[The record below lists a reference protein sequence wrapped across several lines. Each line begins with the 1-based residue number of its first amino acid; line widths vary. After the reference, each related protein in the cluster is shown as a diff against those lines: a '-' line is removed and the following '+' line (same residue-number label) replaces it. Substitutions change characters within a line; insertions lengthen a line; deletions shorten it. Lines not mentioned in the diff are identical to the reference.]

1 MQINPGI
8 SDKTLAP
15 DDAKIMYKHTEKQLE
30 FEGFQL
36 PFSGQLSANNRWVRL
51 AQMIPWHKFEDEYC
65 ATLSKK
71 GQGPPAFS
79 VRMALAA
86 LIIKERLGLSDEEC
100 VEQIRENPYLQF
112 FCGLKEFSDKAAF
125 HPTMYVHFRKRFPV
139 DVLKR
144 VNEVII
150 EKAVKKS
157 GKDDDNKPSSGSGSQ
172 KKSSNRGKL
181 LMDATCAPADITF
194 PTDLKLLNA
203 AREKSE
209 KILDVLH
216 QSRGKGHKK
225 PRNYRIK
232 ARKAYLAVA
241 KSKRVSDSKLRK
253 ARRSQLGYLRRNLKS
268 IGKLSKTVELAVLK
282 PKQYRDLLV
291 ISEVYRQQ
299 QLMYDQASRRI
310 DDRIVSISQPHVRPI
325 KRGKAGSDTEFGA
338 KLSISMVNGYAFVD
352 RTSWDNFNECLD
364 LQDQVEAYKR
374 RFGVYPES
382 VHADRI
388 YRTRNNLRFCTKHHI
403 RLSGPRLGRPP
414 KITPENANRLKAEIA
429 LARQD
434 ELDRIP
440 IEGKFGQA
448 KRRYGISRVMT
459 KLASTSETAIALCF
473 LVMNLEKWLA
483 AIFLF
488 LFFKEQKSNN
498 SIEMGGYYQAV
509 LYKPA
514 SHGAF

>member
-1 MQINPGI
+1 MQINSVI
-8 SDKTLAP
+8 FDKTLARA
-15 DDAKIMYKHTEKQLE
+15 DAKIMYKHTEKQLE
-30 FEGFQL
+30 LEGFQL
-36 PFSGQLSANNRWVRL
+36 PFSGKLSANNRWVRL

-112 FCGLKEFSDKAAF
+112 FCGLKEFSDKAPF

-157 GKDDDNKPSSGSGSQ
+157 GKDDDNKPSSGGGSQ
-172 KKSSNRGKL
+172 KKTSNRGKL

-268 IGKLSKTVELAVLK
+268 IDKLSKTAELTVLR

-291 ISEVYRQQ
+291 INEVYRQQ
-299 QLMYDQASRRI
+299 QLMYDQRSRRI
-310 DDRIVSISQPHVRPI
+310 DDRIVSISQPHIRPI

-338 KLSISMVNGYAFVD
+338 KLSVSMVNGYAFVD

-388 YRTRNNLRFCTKHHI
+388 YRTRDNLRFCKRHHI

-414 KITPENANRLKAEIA
+414 KMTPENANRLKGEIA

-473 LVMNLEKWLA
+473 LVMNLERWLT
-483 AIFLF
+483 AIFLC
-488 LFFKEQKSNN
+488 LFFKEQKWNN
-498 SIEMGGYYQAV
+498 NIEMGGFYRAV
-509 LYKPA
+509 PYKPA
-514 SHGAF
+514 SHAAF